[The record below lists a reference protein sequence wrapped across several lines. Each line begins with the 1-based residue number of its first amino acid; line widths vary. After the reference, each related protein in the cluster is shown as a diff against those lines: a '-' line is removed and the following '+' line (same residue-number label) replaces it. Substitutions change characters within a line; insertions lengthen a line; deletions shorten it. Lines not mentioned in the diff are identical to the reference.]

1 MAGRVVLYV
10 VFAFFGVIA
19 FLVTTSDASSRTNEC
34 TAQAA
39 IVVAGFDDLRA
50 RLDAVP
56 PKPEDDPVKG
66 TAALLEVAAA
76 YDRMMGELQR
86 AKITSADVKAARGD
100 LAHAIDQLHGWLVAY
115 AQAVQK
121 GELQNIKSFRGSIE
135 AARKDADEKLARLR
149 QVCTP

>member
-19 FLVTTSDASSRTNEC
+19 FLVTTSDASSRMDEC
-34 TAQAA
+34 TAEAA
-39 IVVAGFDDLRA
+39 IVLGALGDLSA
-50 RLDAVP
+50 RIDAVP

-66 TAALLEVAAA
+66 VAALLEVAEA
-76 YDRMMGELQR
+76 YNRWMGALQN
-86 AKITSADVKAARGD
+86 AKVTNVDVKNVRGE

-121 GELQNIKSFRGSIE
+121 GELHNLKSYRSSVE
-135 AARKDADEKLARLR
+135 TARADVADRVARLKK
-149 QVCTP
+149 VCAP